1 MAAVGGTLGGVEQ
14 QVHVVGVVA
23 YEAGEEE
30 QNYAREAAY
39 RHAAS

>member
-1 MAAVGGTLGGVEQ
+1 MAAVGGTLGRVEQ

-30 QNYAREAAY
+30 QNHAREAAY
-39 RHAAS
+39 RHVSS